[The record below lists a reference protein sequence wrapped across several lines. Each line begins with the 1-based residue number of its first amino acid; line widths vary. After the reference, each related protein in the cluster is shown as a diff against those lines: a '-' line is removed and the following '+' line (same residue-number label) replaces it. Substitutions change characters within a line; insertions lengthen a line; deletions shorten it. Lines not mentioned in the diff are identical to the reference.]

1 MDYENRQKRQT
12 PRCLECGTSI
22 SYGRKDKKFCCE
34 ECKNRHHNALARMSR
49 TAKKKVMSILERNYD
64 ILDMLVREDVKAVWL
79 SDLIEQGFNPGYSTF
94 YRKTGRK
101 DRYHCFDISYF
112 MTPNRVSCI
121 TKIQNLSLTLP
132 PVHDECPSG
141 CSDGP
146 ADVDD
151 DSGMTETNK

>member
-1 MDYENRQKRQT
+1 
-12 PRCLECGTSI
+12 
-22 SYGRKDKKFCCE
+22 
-34 ECKNRHHNALARMSR
+34 
-49 TAKKKVMSILERNYD
+49 
-64 ILDMLVREDVKAVWL
+64 MLVREDVKAVWL

-141 CSDGP
+141 GSDSP

>member
-1 MDYENRQKRQT
+1 MDYENKHNRQIS
-12 PRCLECGTSI
+12 RCLECGTSI

-34 ECKNRHHNALARMSR
+34 ECKNRHHNSLARMSKA
-49 TAKKKVMSILERNYD
+49 AKKKVMAILERNYD
-64 ILDMLVREDVKAVWL
+64 VLDMLVREGVKAVWL

-132 PVHDECPSG
+132 PVHNEYRPDD
-141 CSDGP
+141 SDGP
-146 ADVDD
+146 AD
-151 DSGMTETNK
+151 SNNENGQTETNK